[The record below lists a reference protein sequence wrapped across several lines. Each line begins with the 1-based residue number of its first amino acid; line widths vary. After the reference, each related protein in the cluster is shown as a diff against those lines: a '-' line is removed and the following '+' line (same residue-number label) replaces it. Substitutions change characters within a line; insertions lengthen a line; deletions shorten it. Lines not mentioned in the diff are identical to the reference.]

1 MYYILVVVCNSCI
14 LWHFALCE
22 LTDLLADLF
31 LCPLAEYLLALDLE
45 IIGQIRC
52 LLGEIC
58 TSAQAYT
65 IGCIMTI

>member
-22 LTDLLADLF
+22 LTDLFAALF

-45 IIGQIRC
+45 IIG
-52 LLGEIC
+52 
-58 TSAQAYT
+58 
-65 IGCIMTI
+65 